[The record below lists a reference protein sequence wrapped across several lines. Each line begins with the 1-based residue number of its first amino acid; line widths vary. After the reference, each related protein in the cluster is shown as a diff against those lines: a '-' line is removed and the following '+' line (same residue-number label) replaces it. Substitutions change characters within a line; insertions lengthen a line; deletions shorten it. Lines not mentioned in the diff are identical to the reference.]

1 MIYDAQEIKRLL
13 SNEAERFCAYYLR
26 HGRKYGPKEWRCSD
40 IQDSGSGKSFVVTLS
55 GSKAGLWY
63 ENSTGESGHIIDI
76 ICQQK
81 NVSFREALKIA
92 QDFLGIKNEDNW
104 EKYYKKSTPQKGK
117 ISNCDLMPLEED
129 MDSWK
134 YLTQQRGIKPEILRK
149 YGVCENAV
157 PVYNSDLHKK
167 VKSIAF
173 PVYQTT
179 DRENESILV
188 NIKYLGIERVNG
200 KKIISQHP
208 LGENHLI
215 FMNRIPRD
223 ARNVVIC
230 EGEIDALTMAG
241 AGFNAVSIPAG
252 AHGDRKDGEPHKN
265 NEWLTNDYIWLAGF
279 EEIYLCFDNDE
290 AGKNAERALFY
301 RLGVERTKVIHIP
314 NVEEDVKD
322 PNSYA
327 RYCIENGL
335 NADEEL
341 AKLVKNA
348 TVLNPETIKYAI
360 QYRQQLHDL
369 MFPQEGKTAGYVLP
383 NANFGEHFMIRLGEV
398 SAVTGFGGHG
408 KSEWLNDLIV
418 SMCMEYDEK
427 TVVGSFEIKPAR
439 TLLSMIRQISGRK
452 RLSIVHDNGDEV
464 PDDKKFDEA
473 LNLLNKHVMFYD
485 YIGTAESK
493 SVLEAYALA
502 AKMYG
507 VKFFVIDSLM
517 CMDIEEE
524 DNQGQKEFMNKLRE
538 FAIKY
543 QVHIFLVCHSRK
555 PSEKKREET
564 YIPWKHDILGSV
576 HISNLVWNVITVW
589 RNISKGVRYQEAL
602 QNVQNAQAEIE
613 TTRNPEHCTAAKQK
627 LSSWKKKAEIIYA
640 ENDSVVA
647 IRKQRDGTG
656 ELPLKQLW
664 FDPASRQFR
673 NKPQHSIRN
682 YLSDNNNQY
691 ETEEN
696 EDEHEDLF

>member
-1 MIYDAQEIKRLL
+1 MIYDAHEIKRLL
-13 SNEAERFCAYYLR
+13 ANDAERFCSMYLR

-40 IQDSGSGKSFVVTLS
+40 IQDSGSGKSFVVTLT

-76 ICQQK
+76 ICKQK
-81 NVSFREALKIA
+81 DVTFREALKIA
-92 QDFLGIKNEDNW
+92 QEFLGIQNEDNW
-104 EKYYKKSTPQKGK
+104 KNFQKKSTPSKK
-117 ISNCDLMPLEED
+117 ISSAELTPVKEG
-129 MDSWK
+129 MDSWV
-134 YLTQQRGIKPEILRK
+134 YLTQERGLKPLILK
-149 YGVCENAV
+149 AYGVCENAV
-157 PVYNSDLHKK
+157 PVWHRDVQRK

-179 DRENESILV
+179 DKANESVLV
-188 NIKYLGIERVNG
+188 NIKYLGLERPEG
-200 KKIISQHP
+200 KKLLAQHP
-208 LGENHLI
+208 LGTNHLI
-215 FMNRIPRD
+215 FMNRIPRN
-223 ARNVVIC
+223 ARSVIIC

-241 AGFNAVSIPAG
+241 AGFNAVSVPAG
-252 AHGDRKDGEPHKN
+252 AHGDRQDGQPHAN

-290 AGKNAERALFY
+290 AGRNAERSLFY
-301 RLGVERTKVIHIP
+301 RLGVERTKVIRIP
-314 NVEEDVKD
+314 NVDEDVKD

-327 RYCIENGL
+327 RYCAENGL
-335 NADEEL
+335 DADAEL

-348 TVLNPETIKYAI
+348 TALNPETIKYAV
-360 QYRQQLHDL
+360 QYREQLHDL
-369 MFPQEGKTAGYVLP
+369 MFPKDGKAPGYVLP

-427 TVVGSFEIKPAR
+427 AVIGSFEIKPAR
-439 TLLSMIRQISGRK
+439 TLLSMIRQLSGRK
-452 RLSIVHDNGDEV
+452 RLSIVSDSGDEL
-464 PDDKKFDEA
+464 PDEKKFDEA
-473 LNLLNKHVMFYD
+473 LDLLNQHVMFYD
-485 YIGTAESK
+485 YVGTAESK
-493 SVLEAYALA
+493 LVLEAYALA

-524 DNQGQKEFMNKLRE
+524 DNQGQKEFMNRLRE
-538 FAIKY
+538 FVIKY

-576 HISNLVWNVITVW
+576 HISNLAWNVITVW

-602 QNVQNAQAEIE
+602 QNVQNAQAELE
-613 TTRNPEHCTAAKQK
+613 TTRNVDHCASAKQK
-627 LSSWKKKAEIIYA
+627 LSSWQKKADAIYA

-682 YLSDNNNQY
+682 YLSDFGQQ
-691 ETEEN
+691 TTQIEEDN
-696 EDEHEDLF
+696 DDEFDI